1 MADGRRAGRRR
12 NAVLKGKRMQPQEI
26 IRKKRDGGIL
36 SAEEIGAFVQ
46 GITSGAVSEAQ
57 IGAFTMAVFLRGM
70 DTAEVIALSLAMRDS
85 GRVLDWTG
93 TGIDR
98 RRIVDK
104 HSSGGVGDEKVTLL
118 VVPLAAACGVHVPNL
133 SGWGLDYCAG
143 EIDMLDAIRGYDS
156 APAPERFIE
165 VVRQVGG
172 AIIGPTGDL
181 APADRA
187 IFKVR
192 DVTATVESIPLIT
205 GSILSK
211 KLASAPSGLVVC
223 VGSGSG
229 AYMATL
235 ADARRL
241 AESMSRVATGAG
253 VPSVMLL
260 TDLDTVL
267 GTAVGSAVEVVETV
281 DFLAG
286 RRRDPRVL
294 ELVLAVTA
302 EIVVLAGLAPDLPTA
317 RTLARARLDDGG
329 AAERFGR
336 MVEALGGPAD
346 FMDRPMDYM
355 PAAAVV
361 RPVFPDRDGTVAG
374 MDAKAIGLVL
384 GALGGGRKRPRDP
397 IDFSVGLTDFVQV
410 GDIVGGDR
418 PLCVVHAADEA
429 HFEEAAARIRA
440 AVRVA
445 DGVPAPAGPIV
456 LERIAG
462 TP

>member
-1 MADGRRAGRRR
+1 
-12 NAVLKGKRMQPQEI
+12 MQPQEI
-26 IRKKRDGGIL
+26 IRKKRGGGIL

-46 GITSGAVSEAQ
+46 GIITGAVSEAQ

-223 VGSGSG
+223 V
-229 AYMATL
+229 
-235 ADARRL
+235 
-241 AESMSRVATGAG
+241 
-253 VPSVMLL
+253 
-260 TDLDTVL
+260 
-267 GTAVGSAVEVVETV
+267 
-281 DFLAG
+281 
-286 RRRDPRVL
+286 
-294 ELVLAVTA
+294 
-302 EIVVLAGLAPDLPTA
+302 
-317 RTLARARLDDGG
+317 
-329 AAERFGR
+329 
-336 MVEALGGPAD
+336 
-346 FMDRPMDYM
+346 
-355 PAAAVV
+355 
-361 RPVFPDRDGTVAG
+361 
-374 MDAKAIGLVL
+374 
-384 GALGGGRKRPRDP
+384 
-397 IDFSVGLTDFVQV
+397 
-410 GDIVGGDR
+410 
-418 PLCVVHAADEA
+418 
-429 HFEEAAARIRA
+429 
-440 AVRVA
+440 
-445 DGVPAPAGPIV
+445 
-456 LERIAG
+456 
-462 TP
+462 